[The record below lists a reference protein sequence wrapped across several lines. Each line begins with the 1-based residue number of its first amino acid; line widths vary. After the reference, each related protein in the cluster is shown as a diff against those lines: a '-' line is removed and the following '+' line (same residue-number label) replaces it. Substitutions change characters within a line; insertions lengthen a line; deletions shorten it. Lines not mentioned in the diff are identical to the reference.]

1 MNTHVF
7 IIFQSHSTRKDT
19 KNQCDESTSS
29 QCYTHVSH
37 PVVQRGDSHPVGQQT
52 LQTHEQNACWE
63 GGTCTYIVK
72 CFCMVHLVE
81 KQCSVIQIIINQ
93 SIGNKRPGHWNLKPD
108 TLVWHL
114 TWWTEKHWHVWYV
127 FLQQETCLLHT
138 QHMDGSAV
146 KDEGLKCPLKSI
158 LKNATVACI
167 DQY

>member
-1 MNTHVF
+1 MHSLHGIERPVQFLRNMSVIQVRNDMRMKKWQQLSNYTGNTVYINKTNKLKQSISRQIMNTHIF
-7 IIFQSHSTRKDT
+7 IILRKDT

-93 SIGNKRPGHWNLKPD
+93 SI
-108 TLVWHL
+108 
-114 TWWTEKHWHVWYV
+114 
-127 FLQQETCLLHT
+127 
-138 QHMDGSAV
+138 V
-146 KDEGLKCPLKSI
+146 K
-158 LKNATVACI
+158 
-167 DQY
+167 

>member
-1 MNTHVF
+1 MNTHLF

-19 KNQCDESTSS
+19 KNQCDESTGS
-29 QCYTHVSH
+29 QCYTNVSH

-63 GGTCTYIVK
+63 GRTCTYIMK

-81 KQCSVIQIIINQ
+81 RQCSVIQIIIKVLEMKDQ
-93 SIGNKRPGHWNLKPD
+93 DIETHLCDIYCNLVDRKNID
-108 TLVWHL
+108 I
-114 TWWTEKHWHVWYV
+114 YV

-138 QHMDGSAV
+138 QHIDGSAV

-158 LKNATVACI
+158 LKNATGACM